1 MSIAPHLAETPDDVH
16 EAMIAALR
24 LLLRPGLPFAPEL
37 VDDVLLELPGV
48 RARATNPDDRDS
60 RAAAFEGLLR
70 WCLARFGDESLTDAV
85 RALFGIRPGVSGTT
99 LTQRREIASAASGHE
114 VHHFRKRIEPRLLGQ
129 LAWALRRDSD
139 EYTMTRAVAPPLA
152 PASARPRM
160 PADPFAWESAEHA
173 ELLSRLW
180 SGVYLLRAEL
190 LGLARARSMR
200 AEPAALVTAACTA
213 LRRYA
218 QLLALAQ
225 RYRAAYGDVLLH
237 ADTGL
242 TPDGLANLAG
252 WTPTLEPVHR
262 QALADAADTTT
273 ELAFLA
279 AVPGD
284 VTAHWCEALT
294 GFNPGTASGM
304 TPETPLIHAT
314 DPSRSETE
322 PMRST
327 S

>member
-1 MSIAPHLAETPDDVH
+1 MPSTPRLADMPDDTH
-16 EAMIAALR
+16 EAMTAALR
-24 LLLRPGLPFAPEL
+24 TLVRPGLPLAPEL
-37 VDDVLLELPGV
+37 VDDVLLDLPGV

-60 RAAAFEGLLR
+60 RVAAFEGLLR
-70 WCLARFGDESLTDAV
+70 WCLARFDDESLTDAA

-99 LTQRREIASAASGHE
+99 LTQRREIAAIASGHE

-139 EYTMTRAVAPPLA
+139 EYAMTRAVAPPLA
-152 PASARPRM
+152 PATARPRM

-180 SGVYLLRAEL
+180 SGVYLVRAEL

-200 AEPAALVTAACTA
+200 GEPAALVAAACSA

-218 QLLALAQ
+218 QLLALAE
-225 RYRAAYGDVLLH
+225 RYRAAYGEVLLH

-252 WTPTLEPVHR
+252 WTPTLEPGHR
-262 QALADAADTTT
+262 RALAAAADAVT

-279 AVPGD
+279 TVPGE

-294 GFNPGTASGM
+294 GFNPGTATGLA
-304 TPETPLIHAT
+304 PETP
-314 DPSRSETE
+314 
-322 PMRST
+322 
-327 S
+327 

>member
-1 MSIAPHLAETPDDVH
+1 MPLTPHPAEMPDDVH
-16 EAMIAALR
+16 EAMTAALR
-24 LLLRPGLPFAPEL
+24 LLVRPGLPVAPEL
-37 VDDVLLELPGV
+37 VDDVLLDLPGV
-48 RARATNPDDRDS
+48 SARATNPDDRGS
-60 RAAAFEGLLR
+60 RVAAFEGLLR
-70 WCLARFGDESLTDAV
+70 WCLARFDDESLTDAA

-99 LTQRREIASAASGHE
+99 LTQRREIAAAASGHE
-114 VHHFRKRIEPRLLGQ
+114 VHHFRKRIEPRLLGL

-139 EYTMTRAVAPPLA
+139 EYAMTRAVAPALA
-152 PASARPRM
+152 KASARLRI

-200 AEPAALVTAACTA
+200 AEPAALVAAACTA

-242 TPDGLANLAG
+242 TPEGLADLAG
-252 WTPTLEPVHR
+252 WTPTLEPDQR
-262 QALADAADTTT
+262 RALAGTADAAT
-273 ELAFLA
+273 ELAFLS
-279 AVPGD
+279 AVPGE
-284 VTAHWCEALT
+284 VTACWCEALT
-294 GFNPGTASGM
+294 GFNPGTATGLA
-304 TPETPLIHAT
+304 P
-314 DPSRSETE
+314 DPPGPAQHRSEQE
-322 PMRST
+322 
-327 S
+327 